1 MPIPRIALDDHVPD
15 SILRDVRKTMSQQRL
30 QGATHW
36 LIRVPAEDF
45 ATTIDKVMKKVRG
58 PFRPTICGQP
68 CDPWEKSFVGVMARV
83 DKQQKGPI
91 IFDANGREHE
101 VI

>member
-1 MPIPRIALDDHVPD
+1 MAKQKLA
-15 SILRDVRKTMSQQRL
+15 
-30 QGATHW
+30 GATHW

-45 ATTIDKVMKKVRG
+45 ANTIDKVMPKIRG

-83 DKQQKGPI
+83 DKQQKSPI
-91 IFDANGREHE
+91 IFDAKGGEHE
-101 VI
+101 VA